1 MALGKVTDAAI
12 AIIVLIVAIYF
23 FAKIGITW
31 PVFWHD
37 LHTFIYGKSSG
48 SGTGNTTAS
57 AIMLSRRTR
66 QIRRTEESL
75 LRRWKRSLDSIRRM
89 IRH

>member
-1 MALGKVTDAAI
+1 MGKITDAAI

-31 PVFWHD
+31 PAFWHD
-37 LHTFIYGKSSG
+37 LHTFIYGNG

-57 AIMLSRRTR
+57 AILLSSRTKH
-66 QIRRTEESL
+66 IRRIEESL
-75 LRRWKRSLDSIRRM
+75 VRRWKRSLDSIRRM

>member
-1 MALGKVTDAAI
+1 MGKITDAAI

-31 PVFWHD
+31 PAFWHD
-37 LHTFIYGKSSG
+37 LHTFIYGNSSG

-57 AIMLSRRTR
+57 FILLSTRTK
-66 QIRRTEESL
+66 QIRKIEESL
-75 LRRWKRSLDSIRRM
+75 VKRWKHSLDTLRRM

>member
-1 MALGKVTDAAI
+1 MGKITDAAI

-31 PVFWHD
+31 PAFWHD
-37 LHTFIYGKSSG
+37 LHTFIYGNPAG

-57 AIMLSRRTR
+57 TILLSTRTK
-66 QIRRTEESL
+66 QIRKIEESL
-75 LRRWKRSLDSIRRM
+75 VKRWRKSLDSIRRM

>member
-1 MALGKVTDAAI
+1 MGKITDAAI

-37 LHTFIYGKSSG
+37 LHTFIYGKSLG
-48 SGTGNTTAS
+48 SGP
-57 AIMLSRRTR
+57 RTN
-66 QIRRTEESL
+66 
-75 LRRWKRSLDSIRRM
+75 
-89 IRH
+89 

>member
-1 MALGKVTDAAI
+1 MGKITDAAI

-31 PVFWHD
+31 PAFWHD
-37 LHTFIYGKSSG
+37 LHTFIYGNSAG
-48 SGTGNTTAS
+48 SGTGNATAS
-57 AIMLSRRTR
+57 AIMLSSRTKQMRR
-66 QIRRTEESL
+66 IEESL
-75 LRRWKRSLDSIRRM
+75 VRRWKRSLDSIRRM

>member
-1 MALGKVTDAAI
+1 MGKITDAAI

-31 PVFWHD
+31 PAFWHD
-37 LHTFIYGKSSG
+37 LHTFIYGNG
-48 SGTGNTTAS
+48 SGTGNATAS
-57 AIMLSRRTR
+57 AILLSSRTKH
-66 QIRRTEESL
+66 IRRIEESL
-75 LRRWKRSLDSIRRM
+75 VRRWKRSLDSIRRM

>member
-1 MALGKVTDAAI
+1 MGKITDAAI

-31 PVFWHD
+31 PAFWHD
-37 LHTFIYGKSSG
+37 LHTFIYGNG
-48 SGTGNTTAS
+48 SGTGNATAS
-57 AIMLSRRTR
+57 AILLSSRTKH
-66 QIRRTEESL
+66 IRRIEESL

>member
-1 MALGKVTDAAI
+1 MGKITDAAI

-31 PVFWHD
+31 PAFWHD
-37 LHTFIYGKSSG
+37 LHTFIYGNSSG

-57 AIMLSRRTR
+57 FILLSTRTK
-66 QIRRTEESL
+66 QIRKIEESL
-75 LRRWKRSLDSIRRM
+75 VKRWKHSLDTLRRM
-89 IRH
+89 IRN

>member
-1 MALGKVTDAAI
+1 MGKITDAAI

-37 LHTFIYGKSSG
+37 LHTFIYGNSAG
-48 SGTGNTTAS
+48 SGTGNATAS
-57 AIMLSRRTR
+57 AVLLSSRTKH
-66 QIRRTEESL
+66 IRKIEESL
-75 LRRWKRSLDSIRRM
+75 LIRWRKSLDSIRRM